1 MSRHP
6 IRTLLFDLD
15 GTLLPM
21 DQSRF
26 MQAYLEAFAGK
37 CIQLSLP
44 VRLSLKAL
52 DTGFKAMLANDGSM
66 TNEKR
71 FWLEFSAVMGFPID
85 DRIADFISFYH
96 EEFTRLRVIAQ
107 MNPISRQLVE
117 TVRANG
123 YRIVLATS
131 PVFPR
136 QGTLERIS
144 WADLDPSWF
153 EMITTYEDFSY
164 AKPSLGYYNEILSKL
179 ELDPTQCL
187 MVGND
192 VEEDLVARQLGMDVY
207 LVTDWL
213 INRTGAD
220 ISDFKQGTLQE
231 AFDYCSRLGVV

>member
-1 MSRHP
+1 MSIHP

-21 DQSRF
+21 DQNRF
-26 MQAYLEAFAGK
+26 MQAYLEEFAGK
-37 CIQLSLP
+37 CSRMSLP
-44 VRLSLKAL
+44 VQLSLKAL
-52 DTGFKAMLANDGSM
+52 DTGFKAMLSNDGSM

-71 FWLEFSAVMGFPID
+71 FWVEFSAVMGFPID
-85 DRIADFISFYH
+85 NRIVDFIRFYH
-96 EEFTRLRVIAQ
+96 EEFTRLRVVAQ
-107 MNPISRQLVE
+107 MNPISRKLIE

-136 QGTLERIS
+136 QGTLERVT
-144 WADLDPSWF
+144 WAGLDPSWF
-153 EMITTYEDFSY
+153 ELITTYEDFSY
-164 AKPSLGYYNEILSKL
+164 TKPNLGYYKEILSKL
-179 ELDPTQCL
+179 EIDPTECL

-192 VEEDLVARQLGMDVY
+192 VEEDLVARQLGMDVF

-220 ISDFKQGTLQE
+220 VSDFKQGTLQE
-231 AFDYCSRLGVV
+231 AFDYCSRMGAV